1 MKRQVKQLLG
11 LSAFAAGCMAV
22 GMGLSYRWVAQAQE
36 EHPVVVEAKEL
47 DRLPPI
53 AEVAEKLNPTV
64 VAITSTSY
72 VKARNHRR
80 PDGPMGDNFFDFF
93 FGPGHPQIPRGH
105 GGDEEQRIPS
115 GGSGVVISADGE
127 ILTNHHVIEGVRG
140 ASDTSIE
147 VKTSDGKTFKATV
160 LGKDKELDIAV
171 IKIDAHHLPFAK
183 LGDSDAM
190 RIGEWVVAI
199 GNPLGLEHTVTQG
212 IVSAKGRKLM
222 GGLESFL
229 QTDAAINRGN
239 SGGPLLNLRGEVIGI
254 NTMIRA
260 DGQNIG
266 FAVPVNQVKRVYS
279 DLKSGKPVRRGLLG
293 ISSRP
298 LDEVFQQ
305 SLGVKEGVVVDDV
318 TKGQAADKAGVRRLD
333 VVTHVDGTA
342 IRNPDDLVLAVS
354 SRRAGETIKLTLVR
368 DGKTLNFSVV
378 LGDRKDLEANL
389 EGDAEEETRPEGSP
403 EGSKSFN
410 LEKSY
415 GFSVEALNPTN
426 RHQFRVAEDRQ
437 GVVITSV
444 LPRSAAAEGNLQVGF
459 VISAVGTTSI
469 KNLQEFTA
477 QVKKASG
484 KPLLLLVQTPRGK
497 GQFTAA
503 IPPR

>member
-1 MKRQVKQLLG
+1 MNRQVKQLMG

-36 EHPVVVEAKEL
+36 EHPVVVEAKGI

-53 AEVAEKLNPTV
+53 AEVADKLNPTV
-64 VAITSTSY
+64 VAITSTSF
-72 VKARNHRR
+72 VKARGNRGI
-80 PDGPMGDNFFDFF
+80 DGPMGDNFFDFF
-93 FGPGHPQIPRGH
+93 FGPGHPQVPRGH
-105 GGDEEQRIPS
+105 GGDEEQRVPS

-147 VKTSDGKTFKATV
+147 VKTSDGKSFKATV

-212 IVSAKGRKLM
+212 IISAKGRKLM
-222 GGLESFL
+222 GGVESFL

-266 FAVPVNQVKRVYS
+266 FAVPVNQVKRVYG
-279 DLKSGKPVRRGLLG
+279 DLKSGKPVRRGALG
-293 ISSRP
+293 VGPRV

-305 SLGVKEGVVVDDV
+305 SLGVKEGVVVDDIS
-318 TKGQAADKAGVRRLD
+318 KGQAAEKAGIRRLD
-333 VVTHVDGTA
+333 VITQLDGTA
-342 IRNPDDLVLAVS
+342 IRTPDDLVMAVS
-354 SRRAGETIKLTLVR
+354 SRRAGETIRLTLVR
-368 DGKTLNFSVV
+368 DGKTMNLSVV
-378 LGDRKDLEANL
+378 LGDRKDLEANK
-389 EGDAEEETRPEGSP
+389 EGEAEEEARPEGSE
-403 EGSKSFN
+403 EGGKSFS
-410 LEKSY
+410 LEKTY
-415 GFSVEALNPTN
+415 GFSVEGLNTAN
-426 RHQFRVAEDRQ
+426 RHQFGIAEDRQ

-444 LPRSAAAEGNLQVGF
+444 ATRSAAAERGLQPGL
-459 VISAVGTTSI
+459 VITAVGTTPVKS
-469 KNLQEFTA
+469 LQEFSA
-477 QVKKASG
+477 QVKKANG
-484 KPLLLLVQTPRGK
+484 KPLLLLVQAARGT
-497 GQFTAA
+497 GHFTAA
-503 IPPR
+503 IPSR